1 MKWPWQSEH
10 RAVPTNYTDRVV
22 NEILARATGAAV
34 DPGAIAATEA
44 AVGTYGRCISSATLT
59 PQNPITASV
68 TPEILALAGR
78 GLATRGNAIFV
89 IEIEAGAVRLA
100 PCASWNVEGEADPA
114 TWVYRCDLSGPSR
127 QRTRRVESSGVVHFR
142 INCDVARPWL
152 GRSPLEVASASGKLS
167 AAVEQSLTREQAFKP
182 ARIVYSP
189 RGNDQISDL
198 VNDISKGGIIAES
211 VDEAD
216 PAASSKPP
224 AAVGPEP
231 DAAQID
237 LRTDVSRSILSAYG
251 LSPSLFEAAG
261 DGSGQR
267 EAFRRMWSS
276 VFVPITRCMA
286 AELSEKL
293 DTPGVDLE
301 LSELRA
307 ADSQGQGRA
316 LSARAVAVKQL
327 VEAGVDRA
335 RALELAGFDN

>member
-1 MKWPWQSEH
+1 M
-10 RAVPTNYTDRVV
+10 
-22 NEILARATGAAV
+22 
-34 DPGAIAATEA
+34 
-44 AVGTYGRCISSATLT
+44 LT
-59 PQNPITASV
+59 KRT
-68 TPEILALAGR
+68 
-78 GLATRGNAIFV
+78 
-89 IEIEAGAVRLA
+89 
-100 PCASWNVEGEADPA
+100 
-114 TWVYRCDLSGPSR
+114 R
-127 QRTRRVESSGVVHFR
+127 QRG
-142 INCDVARPWL
+142 AR
-152 GRSPLEVASASGKLS
+152 
-167 AAVEQSLTREQAFKP
+167 
-182 ARIVYSP
+182 
-189 RGNDQISDL
+189 
-198 VNDISKGGIIAES
+198 
-211 VDEAD
+211 
-216 PAASSKPP
+216 PP

-231 DAAQID
+231 DAILKLR
-237 LRTDVSRSILSAYG
+237 LRTESFKRRFCARGYG